1 MGLCGIGG
9 CGGVKRVQWDLGIE
23 TVRPF
28 RRAHA
33 ATSEVCAE
41 SEAAAAGTFT
51 ADAAAVKSSA

>member
-1 MGLCGIGG
+1 ML
-9 CGGVKRVQWDLGIE
+9 WDLGIE